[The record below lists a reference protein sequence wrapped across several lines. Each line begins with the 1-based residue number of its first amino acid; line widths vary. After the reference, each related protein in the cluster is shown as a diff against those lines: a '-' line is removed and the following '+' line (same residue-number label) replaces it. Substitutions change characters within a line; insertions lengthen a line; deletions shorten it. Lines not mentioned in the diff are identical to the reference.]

1 MMIKMNEYK
10 ITTRCS
16 IREAGKKNAA
26 DTGLVRS
33 SFPEVAQ
40 SLMDAGQNTTGA
52 DSLLRTSKQTRGLNE
67 SVSLAQGSQANN
79 NTTGTARDN
88 EENNLLM
95 EPLVNT
101 VETNT
106 KAYEAAQNNVE
117 QICRAYERQAQ
128 NLRELW
134 PSYKPE
140 CSTFFEN
147 QGGQALEVGA
157 AGNKQIDAGLF
168 PKSPEERYYGPQY

>member
-1 MMIKMNEYK
+1 MALLNQSIFKMFWFLGNWAVSPEEN
-10 ITTRCS
+10 

-88 EENNLLM
+88 EENNLLT
-95 EPLVNT
+95 EPLVGAMEKYAENQKNSQENADKMC
-101 VETNT
+101 V
-106 KAYEAAQNNVE
+106 AYN
-117 QICRAYERQAQ
+117 RQAQ
-128 NLRELW
+128 NL
-134 PSYKPE
+134 PGKVS
-140 CSTFFEN
+140 CD
-147 QGGQALEVGA
+147 QIMQA
-157 AGNKQIDAGLF
+157 
-168 PKSPEERYYGPQY
+168 